1 MFLKINKMSKLK
13 KKKIILTGITAS
25 PGNAFGKVRI
35 VKVPGD
41 ILKTKKEEIIVA
53 PFLTPEFVLL
63 LRKNRQI
70 KGIVTDR
77 GGSTSHIAILAREFG
92 IPYIAGTGTATKKL
106 KNNTAVNLD
115 GKLGTVYEV

>member
-1 MFLKINKMSKLK
+1 MA

-25 PGNAFGKVRI
+25 PGSAFGKVRV
-35 VKVPGD
+35 VKTFKDV
-41 ILKTKKEEIIVA
+41 LKTRKEEIIVA
-53 PFLTPEFVLL
+53 PFLTPEFIVL

-77 GGSTSHIAILAREFG
+77 GGTTSHIAILAREFN

-115 GKLGTVYEV
+115 GKMGTVYEV

>member
-1 MFLKINKMSKLK
+1 MAN
-13 KKKIILTGITAS
+13 KKIILTGITAS
-25 PGNAFGKVRI
+25 TGNIQGKVRI
-35 VKVPGD
+35 VKTPND
-41 ILKTKKEEIIVA
+41 ILKSKKEDIIVA
-53 PFLTPEFVLL
+53 PFLTSEFIVLL
-63 LRKNRQI
+63 SKNRKI

-106 KNNTAVNLD
+106 KNNTTVNLD